1 MLCSVC
7 GGDGT
12 VGWVLSE
19 MDRVDWQAG
28 RPPLAIIPLG
38 QLLPRYS
45 LQGLSHEIHCW
56 PIRFK
61 GTGT

>member
-1 MLCSVC
+1 MCAVC

-19 MDRVDWQAG
+19 MDRIEWAAG

-38 QLLPRYS
+38 NHYLTLN
-45 LQGLSHEIHCW
+45 L
-56 PIRFK
+56 K
-61 GTGT
+61 V

>member
-1 MLCSVC
+1 MIMHGYFVCAVC

-19 MDRVDWQAG
+19 MDRIEWGAG

-38 QLLPRYS
+38 MLFQKKKNIFRQY
-45 LQGLSHEIHCW
+45 
-56 PIRFK
+56 FF
-61 GTGT
+61 